1 MLIKFKELCN
11 KYNFVPNGIVHI
23 GAHEL
28 EEMSDY
34 NEFGISKV
42 IWIEGNP
49 SLIESGSKKIEGTE
63 QLLFH
68 GLIYD
73 EDNVEL
79 DFNITNNMQSSSIL
93 KFGKHK
99 EYHPTVDVVEVM
111 KLKSTRVDTLLKE
124 NNIEMTEFDFVN
136 LDIQGVELKA
146 LKSFGSYLNNVKYIY
161 TEVNSGQVYEN
172 NDLISDLDLFLSEKG
187 FIRVE
192 TYMTP
197 FEWGD
202 AFYIRKNEN
211 RN

>member
-1 MLIKFKELCN
+1 MLIKFKNLCN
-11 KYNFVPNGIVHI
+11 KYNFVPKGIVHL

-28 EEMSDY
+28 EEMPDY
-34 NEFGISKV
+34 QEFGIKRV
-42 IWIEGNP
+42 IWVEGNP
-49 SLIESGSKKIEGTE
+49 SLIESGTNKIKGTE

-79 DFNITNNMQSSSIL
+79 DFHITNNMQSSSIL

-99 EYHPTVDVVEVM
+99 EYHPTVNVVEVM
-111 KLKSTRVDTLLKE
+111 KLKSIRVDTLLKE
-124 NNIEMTEFDFVN
+124 NNIGMTEFDFVN

-146 LKSFGSYLNNVKYIY
+146 LKSFGTYLDNVKYIY

-172 NDLISDLDLFLSEKG
+172 NDLISDLDFFLSERG
-187 FIRVE
+187 FRRAE
-192 TYMTP
+192 TEMTP

-202 AFYIRKNEN
+202 AFYIKD
-211 RN
+211 